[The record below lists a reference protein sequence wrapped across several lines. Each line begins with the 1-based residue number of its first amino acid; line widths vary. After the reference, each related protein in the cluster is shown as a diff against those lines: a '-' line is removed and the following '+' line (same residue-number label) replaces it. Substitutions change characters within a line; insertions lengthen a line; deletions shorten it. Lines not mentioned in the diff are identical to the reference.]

1 MPTWNSRG
9 LRGASLEELINITNE
24 KYREKKLALVQK
36 IPTPIK
42 PIKIDKESRH
52 ITLAYFDQKSTV
64 DYIGIA
70 QGYSIAFDAKECAKD
85 VFPLA
90 NIHPHQVEFMK
101 DFEEQKGI
109 SFLILYFS
117 SRDVYYY
124 LRYFEMELFFQRV
137 KEGNA
142 KQFRFDEL
150 NPEYIIERKGF
161 YLCYLDCL
169 NKDLLERSMI
179 SE

>member
-9 LRGASLEELINITNE
+9 LRGASLEELINTTNE

-42 PIKIDKESRH
+42 PVKIDKDTRQ
-52 ITLAYFDQKSTV
+52 ITLAFFEQKSTV

-70 QGYSIAFDAKECAKD
+70 QGYAIAFDAKECAKET
-85 VFPLA
+85 FPLA
-90 NIHPHQVEFMK
+90 NIHPHQVQFMK
-101 DFEEQKGI
+101 EFEEQNGI
-109 SFLILYFS
+109 SFLIIYFS
-117 SRDVYYY
+117 QKDVYYY
-124 LRYFEMELFFQRV
+124 LRYFEMQMFFDRV
-137 KEGNA
+137 KEGSP

-169 NKDLLERSMI
+169 NKDLMERSI
-179 SE
+179 VT